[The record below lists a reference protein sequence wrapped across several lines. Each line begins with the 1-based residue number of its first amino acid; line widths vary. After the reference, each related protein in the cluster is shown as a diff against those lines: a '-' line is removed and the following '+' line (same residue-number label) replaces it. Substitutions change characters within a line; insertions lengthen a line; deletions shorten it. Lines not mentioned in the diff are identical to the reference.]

1 VEQPLH
7 PRVLIVD
14 DDLNIRRALHNLLED
29 YGVEVVGEAPDGLQA
44 VRMAQALSPDIVI
57 MDLRMPVLGG
67 IDATVRLRRAVP
79 AVKVIVCSAYT
90 DPIVSEQAREAGAAA
105 VVVKGDHPRELLGA
119 VERAWHEAVAGS
131 AWQQAVPS

>member
-1 VEQPLH
+1 MEQPLQ

-14 DDLNIRRALHNLLED
+14 DDANIRRALHNLLED
-29 YGVEVVGEAPDGLQA
+29 YGVEVVGEAPDGAQG

-67 IDATVRLRRAVP
+67 IDATLWLRDAAP
-79 AVKVIVCSAYT
+79 AIRVIVCSAYT
-90 DPIVSEQAREAGAAA
+90 DPTVSAQAVEAGAAA

-119 VERAWHEAVAGS
+119 VERTWREAATGR
-131 AWQQAVPS
+131 AWQAVSP

>member
-14 DDLNIRRALHNLLED
+14 DDINIRRALHNLLED
-29 YGVEVVGEAPDGLQA
+29 YGVEVVGEAPDGLQG
-44 VRMAQALSPDIVI
+44 VQLAQALFPDIVI

-67 IDATVRLRRAVP
+67 IDATLRLRHAAP
-79 AVKVIVCSAYT
+79 AIRVIVCSAYT
-90 DPIVSEQAREAGAAA
+90 DPTVSAQAQAAGAAA

-119 VERAWHEAVAGS
+119 VERAWHEPVADT
-131 AWQQAVPS
+131 ARQAVPS